1 MAMASS
7 HEAPGW
13 LAGWISPSSSIDKGG
28 KDPMKHVIRPE
39 LALQVISN
47 WWRENYDKRCEP
59 KLARSPGSENNR

>member
-47 WWRENYDKRCEP
+47 
-59 KLARSPGSENNR
+59 